1 MSYNIDRAI
10 EYLRDGRL
18 LRSAWTDTDDQ
29 GREMACLL
37 AAIVPECGTQ
47 QTSEACPAGLMPQW
61 MASLTVFIDDRGTDE
76 AWPRTVER
84 YVSLLRRSY
93 VLSESAWT
101 RLDYRCRRV
110 AVLEARPAVMPKPD
124 SLAAI
129 DVVLTLLD
137 RAIASDMPTDAEW
150 SIVRALAVVVAR
162 ESYSAYTAT
171 YVATCQGAG
180 ADVAIAAADAA
191 DAAAEVTCGQRII
204 DGIFDAWED
213 ELVRAEGGEVKPVK
227 PVKPK
232 KGGKA

>member
-1 MSYNIDRAI
+1 MTYNIDRAI

-29 GREMACLL
+29 GRETACLL

-47 QTSEACPAGLMPQW
+47 QTSEACPACLMPQW

-110 AVLEARPAVMPKPD
+110 AVLQARHAAMSTPD
-124 SLAAI
+124 CLAAI
-129 DVVLTLLD
+129 DGVLDLLERVISGTSVD
-137 RAIASDMPTDAEW
+137 
-150 SIVRALAVVVAR
+150 
-162 ESYSAYTAT
+162 T
-171 YVATCQGAG
+171 YVWEAATTRARKAAEAAG
-180 ADVAIAAADAA
+180 HTSSASAAWTAAAQSAVQAA
-191 DAAAEVTCGQRII
+191 NSAACVGVVFSSCAQRII
-204 DGIFDAWED
+204 DGILEAWED
-213 ELVRAEGGEVKPVK
+213 ELVRAEGGEVTP
-227 PVKPK
+227 
-232 KGGKA
+232 

>member
-1 MSYNIDRAI
+1 MTYNIDRAI
-10 EYLRDGRL
+10 EYLREGRL
-18 LRSAWTDTDDQ
+18 LRGGWTGLDNQ
-29 GREMACLL
+29 GRETACLL
-37 AAIVPECGTQ
+37 AAIVPECGRRK
-47 QTSEACPAGLMPQW
+47 SAAVCPSSLMPPW
-61 MASLTVFIDDRGTDE
+61 MASLTVFIDDKGTDE
-76 AWPRTVER
+76 AWPRTVVR
-84 YVSLLRRSY
+84 YVSLLRRSRA
-93 VLSESAWT
+93 LSESAWT

-110 AVLEARPAVMPKPD
+110 AVLEARPAAMPKPD

-191 DAAAEVTCGQRII
+191 AAVTCGQRII
-204 DGIFDAWED
+204 DGILEAWED
-213 ELVRAEGGEVKPVK
+213 ELVRAEGGEGKP
-227 PVKPK
+227 
-232 KGGKA
+232 